1 MRGLTLG
8 DRPAIV
14 IPTVPPAYRKAT
26 AVERHP
32 LLMTDAELRCLREQ
46 LGLSVRELGR
56 AVGRHERNVHRWES
70 GDHAISRD
78 TADEL
83 QALVSYTETAVAD
96 LAASHPAGT
105 TIVTYRADGDM
116 PDHIKKRGDRE
127 LSASWHRAVAWR
139 AAQQTG
145 ATVTYPS

>member
-46 LGLSVRELGR
+46 LGLSVRDLAK
-56 AVGRHERNVHRWES
+56 AVGRHERNVHRWEN
-70 GDHAISRD
+70 GEQAISRE
-78 TADEL
+78 TADAVQEL
-83 QALVSYTETAVAD
+83 VAFTNATVTALVDGGGETIA
-96 LAASHPAGT
+96 
-105 TIVTYRADGDM
+105 TYRNDQTFHENFETGARNL
-116 PDHIKKRGDRE
+116 P
-127 LSASWHRAVAWR
+127 ASWHRAVAWR
-139 AAQQTG
+139 AAKQIPG
-145 ATVTYPS
+145 ATVRYHG

>member
-14 IPTVPPAYRKAT
+14 IPTVPPAYRKAI

-46 LGLSVRELGR
+46 LGLSVRDLAK
-56 AVGRHERNVHRWES
+56 AVNRHERNVHRWEN
-70 GDHAISRD
+70 GEQAISRE
-78 TADEL
+78 TAEAL
-83 QALVSYTETAVAD
+83 QSLVAYTDATVNALVALGGGEAIT
-96 LAASHPAGT
+96 
-105 TIVTYRADGDM
+105 TYRNDEAFHEAFDAGALKL
-116 PDHIKKRGDRE
+116 P
-127 LSASWHRAVAWR
+127 ASWHRAVAWR

-145 ATVTYPS
+145 AAITYPS